1 MHEGNRRFSQPH
13 HCLGVATSQSRVAP
27 SISATSPLAP
37 QEGGAVIRG
46 QNQISHPP
54 RAAGTVD
61 KSGSGPA
68 LPAPIRRIFYLSS
81 EGTQQVLPTALS
93 QCTGPNPS

>member
-1 MHEGNRRFSQPH
+1 M
-13 HCLGVATSQSRVAP
+13 
-27 SISATSPLAP
+27 
-37 QEGGAVIRG
+37 IRG

-81 EGTQQVLPTALS
+81 EGTQQVSADAS
-93 QCTGPNPS
+93 RQRCCASIMRHK

>member
-1 MHEGNRRFSQPH
+1 M
-13 HCLGVATSQSRVAP
+13 
-27 SISATSPLAP
+27 
-37 QEGGAVIRG
+37 
-46 QNQISHPP
+46 SHPP

-81 EGTQQVLPTALS
+81 EGTQQVPAPS
-93 QCTGPNPS
+93 QPPAAHAHPLQPHDSKKVHQS